1 MRTHIVLDDALVE
14 EAMRLTGA
22 RSRRE
27 VIHRALRE
35 LVSREKQ
42 RALRTLSGDGLIDP
56 GYDVRAIRAAMTR
69 DPGR

>member
-27 VIHRALRE
+27 VIDRALRE

-42 RALRTLSGDGLIDP
+42 RALRTLAGDGLIDP
-56 GYDVRAIRAAMTR
+56 GYDVRAIRAAMAR
-69 DPGR
+69 DPVR